1 MRTSFHTPAAR
12 ALSFSMALALA
23 AAAPST
29 LAQVAEPSTALASPE
44 EAAEGERA
52 AQPLWEAGLAAF
64 GARSPAYPGAKQRT
78 SNAIVLPYLLYRGRV
93 LRAEQGT
100 VGVRAAKTERMEL
113 DIGFAGSF
121 GSAASDNDARRG
133 LPNIGTLVE
142 FGPRLRWRLGPA
154 FGGNLGA
161 SVPLRGVFDLNN
173 RFEYRGLALE
183 PALSWGT
190 RAGGFNLGG
199 SLGLLI
205 ADQRLADTF
214 YGVAPV
220 YATATRPA
228 YEAKAGLV
236 ATRLSFSVS
245 RRLGP
250 DWVVFGFARLD
261 SVRGAA
267 NRDSPLVDQP
277 SGSAVGIG
285 LSWTFARSDR
295 PAER

>member
-1 MRTSFHTPAAR
+1 MNTPAFTTLIGALLCAAMWGTSPSAR
-12 ALSFSMALALA
+12 AQPVDEGL
-23 AAAPST
+23 
-29 LAQVAEPSTALASPE
+29 PE
-44 EAAEGERA
+44 AAAEGRPP
-52 AQPLWEAGLAAF
+52 QPLWEAGLAAF
-64 GARSPAYPGAKQRT
+64 GTQAPAYPGARQRT

-100 VGVRAAKTERMEL
+100 VGVRAARTESMEL

-154 FGGNLGA
+154 FGGQLGA
-161 SVPLRGVFDLNN
+161 AVPLRGVFDLNN

-183 PALSWGT
+183 PSLSWGT
-190 RAGGFNLGG
+190 RAAGFNLGA
-199 SLGLLI
+199 SVGLLI
-205 ADQRLADTF
+205 ADERLADTF

-228 YEAKAGLV
+228 YVAKAGLV
-236 ATRLSFSVS
+236 ATRLSFNAS
-245 RRLGP
+245 RRLHR
-250 DWVVFGFARLD
+250 DWVVFGFARVD
-261 SVRGAA
+261 SVRGAR
-267 NRDSPLVDQP
+267 NEDSPLVDKTQ
-277 SGSAVGIG
+277 GTAVGVG
-285 LSWTFARSDR
+285 VSWTFARSDR